1 MRLVIAGGGTGGH
14 LFPGIAVAEEF
25 LSRDPAHEVLFV
37 GTERGV
43 EARLL
48 PKLGYRLELI
58 SAAGVRGKS
67 LYGQIKGLA
76 GFLYGYS
83 QSRRILKEF
92 NPDLV
97 LGVGGYASA
106 PLVLAARGMLIPRF
120 VHEQNAIPGMTNKL
134 LSRIAGQAFISL
146 EESRKFFPKDTT
158 LLTGNPLRKQ
168 ILDEVAAN
176 PPCSQ
181 SSLPPFDKGGNEGG
195 FHLLVFGGSLGA
207 HSINMTMTAALPLLE
222 TLGATLTITHQTGE
236 KDFDDVSA
244 AYRAA
249 GVKANIVPFID
260 NMAAEYRAADLV
272 ICRAGATTIA
282 EVTACGKPCIFIP
295 FPHAVDDHQRKNAEA
310 LLKCSAGFMLLE
322 RELTAESLVKQIAE
336 ILESPSLL
344 RETGEN
350 ARSIARLDAAK
361 VIVDEMMKAVHP
373 ASDGVDRIPTAP
385 GAN

>member
-1 MRLVIAGGGTGGH
+1 MRLLVAGGGTGGH

-25 LSRDPAHEVLFV
+25 LARDPANEVLFV

-58 SAAGVRGKS
+58 AAAGVRGKS
-67 LYGQIKGLA
+67 LFGQLKGLA
-76 GFLYGYS
+76 GLIYGYS
-83 QSRRILKEF
+83 QSRQILKAF
-92 NPDLV
+92 KPDIV

-106 PLVLAARGMLIPRF
+106 PVILAARGLLIPRF

-134 LSRIAGQAFISL
+134 LSRLAALAFISL
-146 EESRKFFPKDTT
+146 EESRKFFPQDTT

-168 ILDEVAAN
+168 ILDEVALQDPEPRATS
-176 PPCSQ
+176 PETP
-181 SSLPPFDKGGNEGG
+181 

-207 HSINMTMTAALPLLE
+207 HSINITMAAAAPLLAQMSG
-222 TLGATLTITHQTGE
+222 TLSVTHQTGE
-236 KDFDDVSA
+236 KDFAEVAA

-249 GVKANIVPFID
+249 GVKANVVPFID
-260 NMAAEYRAADLV
+260 NMAVEYRAADLIV
-272 ICRAGATTIA
+272 CRAGATTLA

-322 RELTAESLVKQIAE
+322 RELTAESLAGQIKTLVAD
-336 ILESPSLL
+336 PVLL
-344 RETGEN
+344 RDTGVN
-350 ARSIARLDAAK
+350 ARAAARIDAARI
-361 VIVDEMMKAVHP
+361 IVDEMVKSLLPKA
-373 ASDGVDRIPTAP
+373 ASGQA
-385 GAN
+385 A

>member
-1 MRLVIAGGGTGGH
+1 MRLIVAGGGTGGH

-25 LSRDPAHEVLFV
+25 LSRDPANEVIFV

-58 SAAGVRGKS
+58 AAAGVRGKS
-67 LYGQIKGLA
+67 LIGQIKGVA
-76 GFLYGYS
+76 GLLYGYS
-83 QSRRILKEF
+83 QSRKIIKAF
-92 NPDLV
+92 KPDLV

-106 PLVLAARGMLIPRF
+106 PVILAARGLLIPRF

-134 LSRIAGQAFISL
+134 LSRIAVKAFISL
-146 EESRKFFPKDTT
+146 EESRKFFPEDTT

-168 ILDEVAAN
+168 ILDEVAAE
-176 PPCSQ
+176 
-181 SSLPPFDKGGNEGG
+181 LPQAGEKEN

-207 HSINMTMTAALPLLE
+207 HSINVTMAAAAPLLE
-222 TLGATLTITHQTGE
+222 KLGRALTVTHQTGE
-236 KDFDDVSA
+236 KDFEEVSA
-244 AYRAA
+244 AYSVA
-249 GVKANIVPFID
+249 GVKAKVVPFID
-260 NMAAEYRAADLV
+260 NMAAEYRAADLI

-310 LLKCSAGFMLLE
+310 LLKCSAGFMILE
-322 RELTAESLVKQIAE
+322 RELTAQSLAQHIAD
-336 ILESPSLL
+336 LVSDPVLL
-344 RETGEN
+344 RDTGVN

-361 VIVDEMMKAVHP
+361 IIVDEMLKSLKP
-373 ASDGVDRIPTAP
+373 EIQP
-385 GAN
+385 GKEQ